1 MDEKSHHGVK
11 RITSTMFQQAL
22 DYCINSAASGSS
34 VTLIELLESA
44 YMLYAGLRS
53 RAFFRAH
60 FSRQFGLA
68 FEAAYRAQ
76 RALLFLCRFYAAV
89 STFTEAASWIPSFRQ
104 ISVECVQPFKA
115 VAGVEGKRSM
125 TISNALKGAR
135 VPKSAKLIRYR
146 FEGTVEDITKRGT
159 KLRSHLGTG
168 GDIVE
173 IIN

>member
-1 MDEKSHHGVK
+1 
-11 RITSTMFQQAL
+11 
-22 DYCINSAASGSS
+22 
-34 VTLIELLESA
+34 
-44 YMLYAGLRS
+44 
-53 RAFFRAH
+53 
-60 FSRQFGLA
+60 
-68 FEAAYRAQ
+68 
-76 RALLFLCRFYAAV
+76 
-89 STFTEAASWIPSFRQ
+89 
-104 ISVECVQPFKA
+104 
-115 VAGVEGKRSM
+115 M